1 MYRRILLPLD
11 GSPLAEQVIPYVI
24 QLGKALSSEIV
35 LLQSFEPVSPQLADP
50 EHGRYVDQLTTTF
63 AESVLDYL
71 ETVAK
76 RFRDEGV
83 NPACLAPEGQP
94 AEKIIEEASKMPN
107 TLVAMSTHG
116 RSGIGRWVMGSVTDK
131 VLHAIDAP
139 LLIVRAKETPPTT
152 AVLDRI
158 IIPLDGSELSEKI
171 LPHAISLA
179 KGINAPVTLV
189 RTTHIPHYVP
199 MDYPASMI
207 DDLIRETT
215 VEAEDYLRHISQQ
228 LSIEGVPNSQAE
240 IRQQDA
246 AGAILDSA
254 GDSPATL
261 VAMSTHGHSGVG
273 RWVLGS
279 VTDRVVRHATG
290 PVLVIRDPD

>member
-1 MYRRILLPLD
+1 MYQRILLPLD
-11 GSPLAEQVIPYVI
+11 GSPIAEQVIPYVM
-24 QLGKALSSEIV
+24 QLGKAFSPEIV
-35 LLQSFEPVSPQLADP
+35 LFQAFGPVPAELSDPQ
-50 EHGRYVDQLTTTF
+50 HGRYVDQLTTSF

-76 RFRDEGV
+76 QFRDQGLNATCV
-83 NPACLAPEGQP
+83 APEGHP
-94 AEKIIEEASKMPN
+94 AEKIIEEANRRPN

-131 VLHAIDAP
+131 VLHAIHAP
-139 LLIVRAKETPPTT
+139 LLIVRAKEVPSTV
-152 AVLDRI
+152 AGLDRV

-171 LPHAISLA
+171 MPHAIALA
-179 KGINAPVTLV
+179 KGLGAPVTLI

-246 AGAILDSA
+246 AGAILDLA
-254 GDSPATL
+254 GDSPGTL
-261 VAMSTHGHSGVG
+261 IAMSTHGHSGVG

-279 VTDRVVRHATG
+279 ITDRVVRNSAG